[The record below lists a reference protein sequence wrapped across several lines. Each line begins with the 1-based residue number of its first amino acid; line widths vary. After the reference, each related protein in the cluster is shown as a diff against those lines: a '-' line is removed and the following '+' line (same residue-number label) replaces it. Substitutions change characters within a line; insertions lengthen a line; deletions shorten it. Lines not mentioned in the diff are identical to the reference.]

1 MTTYQQMWQNTGAPA
16 PEQVAQVPP
25 AYQASQY
32 QASGPP
38 IQRPHI
44 PNHLG
49 WAIAVLLL
57 CFFPTGI
64 AALVYSTQVDSKLA
78 YGDIAGAWESSR
90 KAKMWCWISFGI
102 SVAWIVFMILLLVGV
117 GVATGFGDS
126 SF

>member
-1 MTTYQQMWQNTGAPA
+1 
-16 PEQVAQVPP
+16 
-25 AYQASQY
+25 
-32 QASGPP
+32 
-38 IQRPHI
+38 
-44 PNHLG
+44 LG

-64 AALVYSTQVDSKLA
+64 AAVVYSTQVDSKLA

-102 SVAWIVFMILLLVGV
+102 SVAWIVVMILFLVAM

-126 SF
+126 GF